1 MRWTLDQLRTLVAVA
16 DAGTMS
22 GAAVTL
28 GYTTGAVSQQMA
40 ALARAVGK
48 TLFLR
53 DGVRLVLSDE
63 GRVLLEQA
71 RLVLEVEARAA
82 AVVRGPSPAAAVRLG
97 VFGSAAVVGLPAARV
112 LLADDPT
119 VALQAV
125 EVDVEA
131 MPDAV
136 LRDEIDLA
144 LGLDYS
150 DAPLP
155 PRRGLD
161 VARLH
166 REAYLLVLPPGADL
180 DRGSAE
186 AVRAYADAT
195 DWILPPPT
203 STFGRAVRTACA
215 RAGIAPRERHLV
227 TDTAVSIAL
236 AEAGLGITLVTPLM
250 LAMRFTGA
258 PIVPLPGPSTRDVVV
273 LARTSALE
281 RPGVVR
287 VRSALVQAFGPSEE
301 FSAGV

>member
-16 DAGTMS
+16 EHGTMS
-22 GAAVTL
+22 GAAATL

-40 ALARAVGK
+40 ALGRAVGRP
-48 TLFLR
+48 LFVR
-53 DGVRLVLSDE
+53 DGARLALSDD
-63 GRVLLEQA
+63 GTVLVEQA
-71 RLVLEVEARAA
+71 RLVLEAEGRAA
-82 AVVRGPSPAAAVRLG
+82 AVVRGPSPASAVRLG
-97 VFGSAAVVGLPAARV
+97 VFGSAAVVGLPVARER
-112 LLADDPT
+112 LAGEPS

-166 REAYLLVLPPGADL
+166 RESFLLVLPPGAEL
-180 DRGSAE
+180 DVGMAE
-186 AVRAYADAT
+186 EVRAFADAT

-250 LAMRFTGA
+250 LAMRATTA
-258 PIVPLPGPSTRDVVV
+258 PTVALPGPSTRDVVV

-281 RPGVVR
+281 RVGVR
-287 VRSALVQAFGPSEE
+287 AVRSALVEAFT
-301 FSAGV
+301 F

>member
-16 DAGTMS
+16 EHGTMS
-22 GAAVTL
+22 AAAVTL

-40 ALARAVGK
+40 ALDRAVGRP
-48 TLFLR
+48 LFVR
-53 DGVRLVLSDE
+53 DGARLALSDD
-63 GRVLLEQA
+63 GRVLLGEA
-71 RLVLEVEARAA
+71 RLVLEAEARAA
-82 AVVRGPSPAAAVRLG
+82 AVVRGPSPTSAVRLG
-97 VFGSAAVVGLPAARV
+97 VFGSAAVVGLPASRAR
-112 LLADDPT
+112 LTGDPA
-119 VALQAV
+119 VALRAV
-125 EVDVEA
+125 EVDVED

-166 REAYLLVLPPGADL
+166 SEPFLLVLPPQHEL
-180 DRGSAE
+180 DVGSAE
-186 AVRAYADAT
+186 AVRAFADVT

-250 LAMRFTGA
+250 LAMRATTA
-258 PIVPLPGPSTRDVVV
+258 LTVPLPGPSTRDVVA
-273 LARTSALE
+273 LTRTSALE
-281 RPGVVR
+281 RAGVR
-287 VRSALVQAFGPSEE
+287 AVRSALVEAFTL
-301 FSAGV
+301 

>member
-16 DAGTMS
+16 EHGTMS

-40 ALARAVGK
+40 ALARAVGRP
-48 TLFLR
+48 LFVR
-53 DGVRLVLSDE
+53 DGARLALSDA
-63 GRVLLEQA
+63 GSVLVGQA
-71 RLVLEVEARAA
+71 RMVLEAEARAA
-82 AVVRGPSPAAAVRLG
+82 AVLRGPSPASAVRLG
-97 VFGSAAVVGLPAARV
+97 VFGSAAVVGLPAARAR
-112 LLADDPT
+112 LTGEPG

-125 EVDVEA
+125 EVDVEE

-136 LRDEIDLA
+136 LREEIDLA

-166 REAYLLVLPPGADL
+166 REPFLLVLPPGAEVDAN
-180 DRGSAE
+180 GAE
-186 AVRAYADAT
+186 EVRAYADVT
-195 DWILPPPT
+195 DWILPPAT

-250 LAMRFTGA
+250 LTMRATTA
-258 PIVPLPGPSTRDVVV
+258 PTARLPGSSTRDVVA
-273 LARTSALE
+273 LARSAALE
-281 RPGVVR
+281 RAGVRAVR
-287 VRSALVQAFGPSEE
+287 AALVKAFT
-301 FSAGV
+301 F